1 MVFGV
6 ECDGGMVTA
15 ISDGSR
21 RLRGLLARVG
31 IVLAVLFAGVATVA
45 VERMPERFGLQLVT
59 PAWMPQQIAKLIE
72 FANDVQVAFIVDRA
86 PAEHGTVALVLVR
99 EQTLEEL
106 PYLSPIDRGLM
117 ARLVRAVDALGPR
130 VIGLDFVFD
139 QATEPA
145 KDRDLEVAISQAR
158 ARVVLGGIDER
169 TPLTDRRRGWQRA
182 FLARIGR
189 PAGYFNLRYD
199 AQEASGQPI
208 IRYRAGPSGDPQF
221 PLSFAEAVASAAEVA
236 PWPPGASRRIAWLGT
251 PQNGG
256 ETFLAIEA
264 DAVLSAAAEPSG
276 PLANMLR
283 TRLAGRIVLV
293 GAQFPDRDRHPTPM
307 TLFEDAG
314 MAGVEVH
321 AHILAALVDRRRLDD
336 LDAPWRP
343 TLVFFAA
350 GLGFLAGWLARA
362 SPGGLAAAG
371 MVGMMLVGAVS
382 VAMLWHLRT
391 IVPIGT
397 VAALFFAGIIGGRL
411 IGRFAS
417 RPGN

>member
-1 MVFGV
+1 M
-6 ECDGGMVTA
+6 
-15 ISDGSR
+15 SDSSR
-21 RLRGLLARVG
+21 RLRGLLARAG
-31 IVLAVLFAGVATVA
+31 LVLAVLFAGVATVA

-59 PAWMPQQIAKLIE
+59 PAWMPQQIAKLVE
-72 FANDVQVAFIVDRA
+72 FANDVQVAFVVDRA
-86 PAEHGTVALVLVR
+86 PAEHGTLALVLVR
-99 EQTLEEL
+99 EQTLEDL

-117 ARLVRAVDALGPR
+117 ARLVRAVDAMGPR

-145 KDRDLEVAISQAR
+145 KDRALESAIAQAR

-169 TPLTDRRRGWQRA
+169 TPLSDRRRTWQRA
-182 FLARIGR
+182 FLARTGR

-208 IRYRAGPSGDPQF
+208 IRYRAGPSADPQF

-236 PWPPGASRRIAWLGT
+236 PWSPGASRRIAWLGK
-251 PQNGG
+251 PENGG

-264 DAVLSAAAEPSG
+264 GAVLAAAAEPSG
-276 PLANMLR
+276 PLATVLR
-283 TRLAGRIVLV
+283 TRLSGKIVVV
-293 GAQFPDRDRHPTPM
+293 GADFPDRDRHPTPM
-307 TLFEDAG
+307 TLFDDTG

-321 AHILAALVDRRRLDD
+321 AHILAALLDRRRLDD

-343 TLVFFAA
+343 VLMFLAA

-362 SPGGLAAAG
+362 SPGGLAVAG
-371 MVGMMLVGAVS
+371 LVGMMLVGGVS
-382 VAMLWHLRT
+382 MAMLWQLRT

-397 VAALFFAGIIGGRL
+397 VAALFFAGVIGGRL
-411 IGRFAS
+411 VGRFAS
-417 RPGN
+417 RPGR